1 MASHKP
7 NPAARLGAGRAGDR
21 FTCRAALNNPQIAQ
35 PLAHFQAAHLA
46 RRFRLAPALA
56 AIVAPLVFGEARP

>member
-1 MASHKP
+1 MAHKP
-7 NPAARLGAGRAGDR
+7 NPAARGAGRAGDR
-21 FTCRAALNNPQIAQ
+21 FNCLAALNDPQIAQ

-56 AIVAPLVFGEARP
+56 AIVAPLVFGETRP